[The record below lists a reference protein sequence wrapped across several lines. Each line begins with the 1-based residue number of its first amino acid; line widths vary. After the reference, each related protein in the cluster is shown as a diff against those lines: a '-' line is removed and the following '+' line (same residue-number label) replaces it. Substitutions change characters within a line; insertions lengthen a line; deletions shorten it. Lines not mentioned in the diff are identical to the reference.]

1 MIHKIKTT
9 IGNRVIEFETGRLA
23 KQAGG
28 SVLITCGETTL
39 LVTACGDKVAR
50 EGASFF
56 PLMCEYK
63 ENTSSVGRIPGGFF
77 KREGRPS
84 TNAVLTSRLIDR
96 PLRPMFPD
104 DYKNEV
110 QVIANVYSFDLINEP
125 EILAITAAS
134 TALVISPIPFS
145 KPIAAV
151 KVGLVDGEFIVNPTT
166 EEKENSV
173 LDLTV
178 AGSDE
183 AIVMVEAGAKE
194 VSESEMV
201 NALEFAHTHIKTLV
215 EAQLELAKLVNPVK
229 WEVQPPEQ
237 VEGLFEQVEEKIG
250 SRLLDALRIKEKL
263 ESYETV
269 DNLKKEIVAEF
280 DEELQG
286 KVSSIFGDIKEKVF
300 RAFVL
305 DEGKRLDDRAFDEI
319 RKITCEVGVLPRTH
333 GSAVFTRGET
343 QALVTTTLGT
353 FSDSQFIDGLEG
365 ESKDKFMLHYNFP
378 PFSVGEV
385 KFLRS
390 PGRRE
395 IGHGA
400 LARRA
405 IEPVIPDDEGFPYVL
420 RVVSE
425 ILESNG
431 SSSMATVC
439 GGILSLMD
447 AGVPI
452 KKPVAGIAMGLVKE
466 GDKYAILSD
475 IAGAE
480 DHYGDMDFKVT
491 GTKDGITAL
500 QMDIKVQGLT
510 KELMAKALRQ
520 AVEGYNFIL
529 DKITAAIPAPR
540 EEMSKYAPRISTIM
554 VNPDVIKD
562 IIGPGGKKIKEII
575 EVSGAKIDIT
585 DDGTCMVAASE
596 QESADIA
603 LDMIRKIIEKP
614 EVGKEYEGTVKR
626 IESFGAFVEILPGK
640 DGLLHVSEIAYER
653 TSNVGDVLKIGDK
666 IKVLLTEIDRM
677 GRLNLSRKALLPKP
691 EGFVEQTRESR
702 DNRGGRD
709 NRDRDNRD
717 RDNRGRNSR
726 YNGNRNN
733 NR

>member
-1 MIHKIKTT
+1 MIHKVKTT

-39 LVTACGDKVAR
+39 LVTACGEKEAR
-50 EGASFF
+50 EGADFF

-63 ENTSSVGRIPGGFF
+63 ENTFSVGRIPGGFF

-104 DYKNEV
+104 DFRNEV
-110 QVIANVYSFDLINEP
+110 QVIANVYSFDLVHEP

-134 TALVISPIPFS
+134 AALVISPIPFP

-151 KVGLVDGEFIVNPTT
+151 RVGLADGEFIVNPTT
-166 EEKENSV
+166 KEKENSV
-173 LDLTV
+173 LDLVV

-194 VSESEMV
+194 VSESVMV
-201 NALEFAHTHIKTLV
+201 DALEFAHTHIRTLV
-215 EAQLELAKLVNPVK
+215 KAQLELAELVKPEK
-229 WEVQPPEQ
+229 WEVKKPERT
-237 VEGLFEQVEEKIG
+237 EGLFQQVEEKIG
-250 SRLLDALRIKEKL
+250 TRLLDALRIKAKL
-263 ESYETV
+263 ESYEAV
-269 DNLKKEIVAEF
+269 GNLKKEIVASF

-286 KVSSIFGDIKEKVF
+286 EVSTIFGEIKEKVF
-300 RAFVL
+300 RSFVL

-319 RKITCEVGVLPRTH
+319 RPITCEVGVLPRTH

-353 FSDSQFIDGLEG
+353 FGDSQFIDGLDG
-365 ESKDKFMLHYNFP
+365 EENEKFMLHYNFP

-400 LARRA
+400 LAKRA

-452 KKPVAGIAMGLVKE
+452 KKPVAGIAMGLVME

-500 QMDIKVQGLT
+500 QMDIKVKGLT

-529 DKITAAIPAPR
+529 GKITETIPEPR
-540 EEMSKYAPRISTIM
+540 KEMSKYAPRISTIM
-554 VNPDVIKD
+554 VSPDVIKD

-614 EVGKEYEGTVKR
+614 EVGMEYEGTVKR
-626 IESFGAFVEILPGK
+626 VESFGAFVEILPGK
-640 DGLLHVSEIAYER
+640 DGLLHISEIAHER
-653 TSNVGDVLKIGDK
+653 TRNVEDVLKVGDK
-666 IKVLLTEIDRM
+666 VKVLLTEIDRQ

-691 EGFVEQTRESR
+691 EGFVEQKREPR
-702 DNRGGRD
+702 EGRD
-709 NRDRDNRD
+709 RNNRN
-717 RDNRGRNSR
+717 NK
-726 YNGNRNN
+726 YNGRRNN

>member
-1 MIHKIKTT
+1 MIHKVKTT

-39 LVTACGDKVAR
+39 LVTACGEKEAR
-50 EGASFF
+50 EGADFF

-63 ENTSSVGRIPGGFF
+63 ENTFSVGRIPGGFF

-104 DYKNEV
+104 DFRNEV
-110 QVIANVYSFDLINEP
+110 QVIANVYSFDLVHEP

-134 TALVISPIPFS
+134 AALVISPIPFP

-151 KVGLVDGEFIVNPTT
+151 RVGLVDGEFIVNPTT
-166 EEKENSV
+166 EEKENSI
-173 LDLTV
+173 LDLVV

-194 VSESEMV
+194 VSEQEMV
-201 NALEFAHTHIKTLV
+201 DALEFAHTHIKTLV
-215 EAQLELAKLVNPVK
+215 KAQLELADLVKPEK
-229 WEVQPPEQ
+229 WEVKKPERTD
-237 VEGLFEQVEEKIG
+237 GLYEQVEEKIG
-250 SRLLDALRIKEKL
+250 TRLLDALRIKTKL
-263 ESYETV
+263 ESYEAV
-269 DNLKKEIVAEF
+269 GNLKKEIIASF

-286 KVSSIFGDIKEKVF
+286 EVSAIFGEIKEKVF
-300 RAFVL
+300 RDFVL
-305 DEGKRLDDRAFDEI
+305 CEGKRLDDRAFDEI
-319 RKITCEVGVLPRTH
+319 RPITCEVGVLPRTH

-353 FSDSQFIDGLEG
+353 FGDSQFIDGLDG
-365 ESKDKFMLHYNFP
+365 EENEKFMLHYNFP

-400 LARRA
+400 LAKRA
-405 IEPVIPDDEGFPYVL
+405 IEPVIPDDDGFPYVL

-452 KKPVAGIAMGLVKE
+452 KKPVAGIAMGLVME

-500 QMDIKVQGLT
+500 QMDIKVKGLT

-529 DKITAAIPAPR
+529 GKITETIPEPR
-540 EEMSKYAPRISTIM
+540 KEMSKYAPRISTIM
-554 VNPDVIKD
+554 VSPDVIKD

-614 EVGKEYEGTVKR
+614 EVGMEYEGTVKR
-626 IESFGAFVEILPGK
+626 IENFGAFVEILPGK
-640 DGLLHVSEIAYER
+640 DGLLHISEIAHER
-653 TSNVGDVLKIGDK
+653 TRNVEDVLKVGDK
-666 IKVLLTEIDRM
+666 IKVLLTEIDRQ

-691 EGFVEQTRESR
+691 EGFVEQKREHR
-702 DNRGGRD
+702 EGRD
-709 NRDRDNRD
+709 RNNRN
-717 RDNRGRNSR
+717 NR
-726 YNGNRNN
+726 YNGRKNN

>member
-1 MIHKIKTT
+1 MIHKVKTT

-39 LVTACGDKVAR
+39 LVTACGEKEAR
-50 EGASFF
+50 EGADFF

-63 ENTSSVGRIPGGFF
+63 ENTFSVGRIPGGFF

-104 DYKNEV
+104 DFRNEV
-110 QVIANVYSFDLINEP
+110 QVIANVYSFDLVHEP

-134 TALVISPIPFS
+134 AALVISPIPFP

-151 KVGLVDGEFIVNPTT
+151 RVGLVDGEFIVNPTT
-166 EEKENSV
+166 EEKENSI
-173 LDLTV
+173 LDLVV

-194 VSESEMV
+194 VSEQEMID
-201 NALEFAHTHIKTLV
+201 ALEFAHTHIKTLV
-215 EAQLELAKLVNPVK
+215 KAQLELADLVKPEK
-229 WEVQPPEQ
+229 WEVKKPERTD
-237 VEGLFEQVEEKIG
+237 GLYEQVEEKIG
-250 SRLLDALRIKEKL
+250 TRLLDALRIKTKL
-263 ESYETV
+263 ESYEAV
-269 DNLKKEIVAEF
+269 GNLKKEIIASF

-286 KVSSIFGDIKEKVF
+286 EVSAIFGEIKEKVF
-300 RAFVL
+300 RDFVL
-305 DEGKRLDDRAFDEI
+305 CEGKRLDDRAFDEI
-319 RKITCEVGVLPRTH
+319 RPITCEVGVLPRTH

-353 FSDSQFIDGLEG
+353 FGDSQFIDGLDG
-365 ESKDKFMLHYNFP
+365 EENEKFMLHYNFP

-400 LARRA
+400 LAKRA
-405 IEPVIPDDEGFPYVL
+405 IEPVIPDDDGFPYVL

-452 KKPVAGIAMGLVKE
+452 KKPVAGIAMGLVME

-500 QMDIKVQGLT
+500 QMDIKVKGLT

-529 DKITAAIPAPR
+529 GKITETIPEPR
-540 EEMSKYAPRISTIM
+540 KEMSKYAPRISTIM
-554 VNPDVIKD
+554 VSPDVIKD

-614 EVGKEYEGTVKR
+614 EVGMEYEGTVKR
-626 IESFGAFVEILPGK
+626 IENFGAFVEILPGK
-640 DGLLHVSEIAYER
+640 DGLLHISEIAHER
-653 TSNVGDVLKIGDK
+653 TRNVEDVLKVGDK
-666 IKVLLTEIDRM
+666 IKVLLTEIDRQ

-691 EGFVEQTRESR
+691 EGFVEQKREHR
-702 DNRGGRD
+702 EGRD
-709 NRDRDNRD
+709 RNNRIN
-717 RDNRGRNSR
+717 R
-726 YNGNRNN
+726 YNGRKNN